1 MTQRLLPRRH
11 FLCQTLRL
19 AGATPL
25 ALSGLAALGGCAESA
40 SLKAPIKPYTETV
53 KALLISRDGKHL
65 VFIGRSY
72 HYVLDAPAQLVASLA
87 SPLHQSMDGEISQ
100 LHVDAENGISGHYQ
114 LSLAGPLDEQQAQAA
129 RELGFSPAADGG
141 PWRASGELKGQRF
154 LQGAFREGR
163 QLEPLNKSYT
173 VEISV
178 DQSRGSAMAD
188 SLATPLTVGSD
199 GILLVYFAV
208 LAPILIPLAIITREP
223 RP

>member
-1 MTQRLLPRRH
+1 M
-11 FLCQTLRL
+11 
-19 AGATPL
+19 
-25 ALSGLAALGGCAESA
+25 ALSGLAALGGCAESS
-40 SLKAPIKPYTETV
+40 SLKATIKPYTETV
-53 KALLISRDGKHL
+53 KALLISRDGKHI

-100 LHVDAENGISGHYQ
+100 LHVDAENGISGRYQ
-114 LSLAGPLDEQQAQAA
+114 LSLPGTLDEQQAQAA
-129 RELGFSPAADGG
+129 RELGFSAATTAGG
-141 PWRASGELKGQRF
+141 PWRLEGELKGQRF